1 MTCAVCGCEF
11 CWLCMK
17 EISDLHY
24 LRWDEKVSVVF
35 IVLFSYWCREKNVKE
50 PSLSVLS
57 LQHKEAYAVKKF
69 LWNTLPIMFFS
80 SSATSSDCFPLPS
93 RYSSVSLAWLL
104 RFSAVWPQYT
114 FFHFAFINAMSQI
127 ICVSSVLSY
136 LHTSSCSFLHLECFI
151 ITSPPSNPLLSQLF
165 SSYSAFNGHFKCHSI
180 SDAFPQFFLPHSSLL
195 TFFKCSINVIMT
207 FNYFIYVSNFVKLY

>member
-1 MTCAVCGCEF
+1 
-11 CWLCMK
+11 
-17 EISDLHY
+17 
-24 LRWDEKVSVVF
+24 
-35 IVLFSYWCREKNVKE
+35 
-50 PSLSVLS
+50 
-57 LQHKEAYAVKKF
+57 
-69 LWNTLPIMFFS
+69 MFFS

-165 SSYSAFNGHFKCHSI
+165 SSIQPSRATLNAIPSLMP
-180 SDAFPQFFLPHSSLL
+180 SPHSSLL

-207 FNYFIYVSNFVKLY
+207 FTSFTCLILLNYIKSLQASIPFYSSLDIVVTKILS